1 MSKNTITPRIL
12 VMEGCMGDTADLVNA
27 AGGEAEEIFCWD
39 DSALDDHM
47 DAGNVHGLVLTGG
60 SDIDPRLY
68 GEKPHKEVYGVDSH
82 RDRAEYW
89 ALDHAARLGIPV
101 LGICRGSQIMC
112 AYRGGSLR
120 QHIEG
125 HRGGEHM
132 VAAAPGARTIRRA
145 MGGAQMRVVSLHHQC
160 VRKAGRGMQIAAY
173 ALDGTPEAIESEDG
187 LWLGVQFHPEITGWE
202 NGNAF
207 SIFQWLVRSAAAH
220 AGGRADVPTFRVAKR
235 QRATMREL
243 ARQAQAKQWASWREE
258 DAKAHPSP
266 PKKRRKAGEL
276 TAPKA
281 RHRYFCDFC
290 GIEFDHA
297 EDRNDHER
305 YVCLQA
311 PSPPWAPDE
320 IAEEDWIDE
329 VPGMHVW
336 DELAKAYVPL
346 TDRQTTDVER
356 IAAIVA
362 RAEKG

>member
-207 SIFQWLVRSAAAH
+207 SIFQWLVRSA
-220 AGGRADVPTFRVAKR
+220 R
-235 QRATMREL
+235 
-243 ARQAQAKQWASWREE
+243 WREE

-266 PKKRRKAGEL
+266 PKKRRKAGESSL
-276 TAPKA
+276 PSARA
-281 RHRYFCDFC
+281 RHFCDFC

-297 EDRNDHER
+297 ADRNDHER